1 MPSQSPA
8 APPPPTLHKPV
19 PMGTRVLVPEHY
31 MGLKDGKPYEGEVVG
46 VAFFHVIY
54 SYIVLLDA
62 PFESS
67 YGVIKAVTVTG
78 GELVGTDGTDWKI
91 DWKKKAS

>member
-19 PMGTRVLVPEHY
+19 PMGARVLVPELY

-46 VAFFHVIY
+46 VAFFM
-54 SYIVLLDA
+54 SFTLTSC
-62 PFESS
+62 SS
-67 YGVIKAVTVTG
+67 MRRLNPHTVSSK
-78 GELVGTDGTDWKI
+78 L
-91 DWKKKAS
+91 